1 MVVED
6 KMQSLISGLGGEEWL
21 EGKISWRWNYREI
34 GVPADRVCEGTI
46 EKISFGLVRVEGYG
60 RKLVG
65 KGCHGAFWTDIWC
78 RSCALCCRGSSKM
91 GDLVFFQIN

>member
-46 EKISFGLVRVEGYG
+46 EKISFGLVRVEGLG
-60 RKLVG
+60 EKASGQGLPWCLLDRPLVQV
-65 KGCHGAFWTDIWC
+65 
-78 RSCALCCRGSSKM
+78 LCTLLPRI
-91 GDLVFFQIN
+91 V